1 MSDMPVENRSERE
14 QDTVACI
21 NLHTIT
27 KGEAEKLESLEH
39 KLSVGRPHRV
49 DVAS

>member
-1 MSDMPVENRSERE
+1 MTICIVSDVAVGDRSERE

-39 KLSVGRPHRV
+39 KL
-49 DVAS
+49 